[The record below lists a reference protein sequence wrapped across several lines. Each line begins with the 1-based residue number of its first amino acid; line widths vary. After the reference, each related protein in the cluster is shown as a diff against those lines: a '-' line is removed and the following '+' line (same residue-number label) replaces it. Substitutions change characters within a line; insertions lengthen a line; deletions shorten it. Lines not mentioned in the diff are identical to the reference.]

1 MLKIG
6 CFEISLGD
14 TIGVGNPKTINQ
26 LLTELKKVDSD
37 MNKYAIHCHDTY
49 GLALANIYQSLEN
62 GIKVIDSSC
71 AGLGGLKFNLKYL
84 FLITINFI
92 FKRLSICFRCI
103 WKCSHGRCFI
113 FIEFFRN

>member
-1 MLKIG
+1 VCQVAEEMLKIG

-49 GLALANIYQSLEN
+49 GLALANIYESLEN

-71 AGLGGLKFNLKYL
+71 AGLGGLKLNLKNL
-84 FLITINFI
+84 FFN
-92 FKRLSICFRCI
+92 
-103 WKCSHGRCFI
+103 
-113 FIEFFRN
+113 